1 MARLVIESESLI
13 LHLNPIEKLATFKRN
28 IVVSVRTISDVTVY
42 DDPWGSVLLDLRL
55 GFAAGG
61 APLQRV
67 ATALSC
73 RTRDGER
80 AMVVVYLNRPSVVV
94 RLARG
99 SPWRLLVFSTTSPE
113 KEAIRIRAAAGL

>member
-1 MARLVIESESLI
+1 MARLIAESERLI
-13 LHLNPIEKLATFKRN
+13 LHLNPIEKIFTFKRN
-28 IVVSVRTISDVTVY
+28 IVVSLRSISDVSVY
-42 DDPWGSVLLDLRL
+42 DDPWSSALLDLRL

-80 AMVVVYLNRPSVVV
+80 AMVVVYLNRASVAV
-94 RLARG
+94 RLAGG
-99 SPWRLLVFSTTSPE
+99 SPWQLLVVSTPSPE
-113 KEAIRIRAAAGL
+113 KEASRIRAAAGL